1 MESEGKNVPG
11 VVTVCVEF
19 KAVDEVL
26 KFVFIESNCSS
37 LLFFFGCGI
46 V

>member
-1 MESEGKNVPG
+1 MESEGKNVPA

-19 KAVDEVL
+19 KTVDEAL
-26 KFVFIESNCSS
+26 KFVIIESNCSS